1 MGAAPVR
8 FSRSGRRVVVTKSVR
23 LAAKGRY
30 TLEYRDKAGK
40 RVSLGRGTRIG
51 RRTLRKTFSAPV
63 VTLTKPTSL
72 KIRAHLVAPRQGAV
86 YLCVIMRYPDGTLED
101 EVMRLR

>member
-8 FSRSGRRVVVTKSVR
+8 FTRSGGRVMVTKSVR

-40 RVSLGRGTRIG
+40 RVSVRGGTRIG
-51 RRTLRKTFSAPV
+51 RRTLRKALSAPV
-63 VTLTKPTSL
+63 VKLTKATSL
-72 KIRAHLVAPRQGAV
+72 KIRARLVAPRQAV
-86 YLCVIMRYPDGTLED
+86 VSLRVILRHPDGTLED
-101 EVMRLR
+101 EVIRLR